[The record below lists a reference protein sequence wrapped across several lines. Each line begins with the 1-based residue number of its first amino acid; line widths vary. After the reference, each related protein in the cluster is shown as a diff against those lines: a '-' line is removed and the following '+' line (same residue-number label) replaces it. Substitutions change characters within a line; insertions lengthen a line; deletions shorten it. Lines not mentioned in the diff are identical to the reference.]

1 MEPAGM
7 PGQGREPP
15 THAGSTGGRLFFV
28 HPGRRRTR
36 PPPRQSY
43 TARMDQASDRSRVI
57 PAHLYR
63 RERWKNER
71 GWTREIARSPVAG
84 DWNWRLSIAEIE
96 EDAPFSRF
104 DGVER
109 ELVLLSG
116 NGLRLRFDDD
126 VVRELLPPHDRV
138 RFAGERGVQGELV
151 DGPTQDFNLM
161 WRRDAIDA
169 QLWHRPLVGPMV
181 IFVDP
186 GSVWAVHLLAGQARF
201 ADASGLPN
209 LSTADTALLVAPGP
223 MRERFVLDGGGEALL
238 VRLQQRG

>member
-1 MEPAGM
+1 MEPI
-7 PGQGREPP
+7 
-15 THAGSTGGRLFFV
+15 
-28 HPGRRRTR
+28 
-36 PPPRQSY
+36 
-43 TARMDQASDRSRVI
+43 SDRSRVL

-71 GWTREIARSPVAG
+71 GWTREIARSPAQG
-84 DWNWRLSIAEIE
+84 EWNWRLSIAEIE
-96 EDAPFSRF
+96 EDARFSRF
-104 DGVER
+104 DGIER

-116 NGLRLRFDDD
+116 NGLRLRFDDGAVD
-126 VVRELLPPHDRV
+126 ELLPPHDRV

-181 IFVDP
+181 MFVEP
-186 GSVWAVHLLAGQARF
+186 GSIWAVHLIAGQARF
-201 ADASGLPN
+201 ADASGLPA
-209 LSTADTALLVAPGP
+209 LAMADTALLVAPGAA
-223 MRERFVLDGGGEALL
+223 RERFVLDGGGEVLL

>member
-1 MEPAGM
+1 MEPI
-7 PGQGREPP
+7 
-15 THAGSTGGRLFFV
+15 
-28 HPGRRRTR
+28 
-36 PPPRQSY
+36 
-43 TARMDQASDRSRVI
+43 SDRSRVL

-71 GWTREIARSPVAG
+71 GWTREIARSPAQG
-84 DWNWRLSIAEIE
+84 EWNWRLSIAEIE

-104 DGVER
+104 DVIER

-116 NGLRLRFDDD
+116 NGLRLRFDDGAVD
-126 VVRELLPPHDRV
+126 ELLPPHDRV

-181 IFVDP
+181 MFVEP
-186 GSVWAVHLLAGQARF
+186 GSIWAVHLIAGQARF
-201 ADASGLPN
+201 AEASGLPA
-209 LSTADTALLVAPGP
+209 LAMADTALLVGPGAS
-223 MRERFVLDGGGEALL
+223 RERFVLDGGGEVLL